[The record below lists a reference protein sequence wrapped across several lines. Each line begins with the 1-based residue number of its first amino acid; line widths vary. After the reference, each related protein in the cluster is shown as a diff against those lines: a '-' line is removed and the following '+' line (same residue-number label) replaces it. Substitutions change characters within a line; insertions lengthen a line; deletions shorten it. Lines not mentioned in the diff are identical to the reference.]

1 MSDRDRK
8 TMRGLLAGIG
18 IFLDDI
24 NPRVEFVTPVA
35 DPVPV
40 DRNEIRALLMVLGAP
55 TRHLD
60 WLTASCPSVEHA
72 LTYKPSDT
80 P

>member
-18 IFLDDI
+18 IFLEDI
-24 NPRVEFVTPVA
+24 DPASDYVEIYQT
-35 DPVPV
+35 PVPV
-40 DRNEIRALLMVLGAP
+40 DRDEIRALLMVLGAP

-60 WLTASCPSVEHA
+60 WLTASCPSVEYA